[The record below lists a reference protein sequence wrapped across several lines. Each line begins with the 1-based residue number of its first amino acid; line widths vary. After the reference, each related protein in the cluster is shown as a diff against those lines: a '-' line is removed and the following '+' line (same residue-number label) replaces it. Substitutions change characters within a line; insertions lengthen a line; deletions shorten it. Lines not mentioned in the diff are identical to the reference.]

1 MSTTETVI
9 VKLIEPTKN
18 KQQWLEQISAAFSDA
33 VQLGLDVAWQNKT
46 AGRAN
51 IHNLAYRAMRE
62 RFGLASDYAR
72 MAVNAAQALAASF
85 YGLRKSKRQK
95 RTSFPKVNGNQ
106 GIGLGT
112 NAYKIIQSDQRFVL
126 RCSTGQRG
134 HYVWF
139 PLAVAAKFREK
150 MAFVKGDARIF
161 KRDDHWYV
169 MLPLK
174 VPKPTVRDGE
184 RVFIGVDLG
193 VVRLASV
200 STPEGVHYFNGKAAR
215 HQREH
220 FAKVRQRY
228 QRHNRMDKVKAMAGK
243 ERRWMTHLNHLIS
256 KRIVEIA
263 AGYDNPI
270 ICFERLDG
278 IRYRVHGSKRFNRMM
293 SSWAFRQLIQF
304 VQYKA
309 ERLGIGVIFVD
320 PRSTSRTCRKCGH
333 SSRSNR
339 PTQSQFRCV
348 KCNHQDNADGNA
360 SGNIAD
366 RGALL
371 SDQGAL

>member
-1 MSTTETVI
+1 MSNTETVI

-18 KQQWLEQISAAFSDA
+18 KQQWLEQISASFSGA
-33 VQLGLDVAWQNKT
+33 VQLGLDVAQQNKT
-46 AGRAN
+46 ASRAK

-62 RFGLASDYAR
+62 ECGLASDYAR

-95 RTSFPKVNGNQ
+95 RTSFPQVNGNQ
-106 GIGLGT
+106 GLGLGV
-112 NAYKIIQSDQRFVL
+112 NAYKIVQSDHRFVL

-134 HYVWF
+134 QYVWF
-139 PLAVAAKFREK
+139 PLAVAARFREK
-150 MAFVKGDARIF
+150 MMFVKGDAKIF

-184 RVFIGVDLG
+184 PVFIGIDLG
-193 VVRLASV
+193 VVRIASV
-200 STPEGVHYFNGKAAR
+200 STPDGVHYFKGKAAR

-220 FAKVRQRY
+220 FVKVRQRY
-228 QRHNRMDKVKAMAGK
+228 QRHNRMDKVKAMRGK
-243 ERRWMTHLNHLIS
+243 ERRWMTNLNHVIS
-256 KRIVEIA
+256 KRIVEMA
-263 AGYDNPI
+263 DGYDNPV

-309 ERLGIGVIFVD
+309 ERLGIRVIFVD
-320 PRSTSRTCRKCGH
+320 PRRTSKTCRKCGH

-339 PTQSQFRCV
+339 PNQSQFRCV

-371 SDQGAL
+371 FDQGAL

>member
-1 MSTTETVI
+1 MSATETVI
-9 VKLIEPTKN
+9 VKLIEPTQN
-18 KQQWLEQISAAFSDA
+18 KQQWLEQLATAFSGA
-33 VQLGLDVAWQNKT
+33 VQLGLDVARQNRT
-46 AGRAN
+46 AGRAK

-62 RFGLASDYAR
+62 EYGLASDYAR

-85 YGLRKSKRQK
+85 YGQRKAKRQK
-95 RTSFPKVNGNQ
+95 RTSFPKVNGSQ
-106 GIGLGT
+106 GIGLGV
-112 NAYKIIQSDQRFVL
+112 NAYKIVQSDHRFVL

-134 HYVWF
+134 HFFWF

-150 MAFVKGDARIF
+150 MAFVKGDAKLF
-161 KRDDHWYV
+161 KREKHWYV

-174 VPKPTVRDGE
+174 VPTPTVRDGE
-184 RVFIGVDLG
+184 PVFIGIDLG
-193 VVRLASV
+193 VVRIASV
-200 STPEGVHYFNGKAAR
+200 STPEGVHYFSGKAAR

-220 FAKVRQRY
+220 LARVRQRY
-228 QRHNRMDKVKAMAGK
+228 QRHNRMDKVKATAGK
-243 ERRWMTHLNHLIS
+243 ERRWMTHLNHVIS

-278 IRYRVHGSKRFNRMM
+278 IRARVQGSKRFNRMV
-293 SSWAFRQLIQF
+293 SSWAFRQLIGF

-309 ERLGIGVIFVD
+309 ERLGIRVIFVD
-320 PRSTSRTCRKCGH
+320 PRGTSKTCRKCGH
-333 SSRSNR
+333 CSRANR

-348 KCNHQDNADGNA
+348 QCGHQDNADGNA

-371 SDQGAL
+371 FDQGAL

>member
-18 KQQWLEQISAAFSDA
+18 KQQWLEQMSAAFSDA
-33 VQLGLDVAWQNKT
+33 VQLGLDVARQNRT
-46 AGRAN
+46 AGRAK

-62 RFGLASDYAR
+62 QFDLGSDYAR

-85 YGLRKSKRQK
+85 YGLRKAKRQK

-134 HYVWF
+134 QYVWF

-184 RVFIGVDLG
+184 PVFIGVDLG
-193 VVRLASV
+193 VVRIASV

-220 FAKVRQRY
+220 FAQVRQRY
-228 QRHNRMDKVKAMAGK
+228 QRHNRMDKVKATAGK
-243 ERRWMTHLNHLIS
+243 ERRWMTHLNHVIS

-263 AGYDNPI
+263 DGYDNPI
-270 ICFERLDG
+270 ICFEQLDG

-309 ERLGIGVIFVD
+309 ERLGIRVIFVD
-320 PRSTSRTCRKCGH
+320 PRRTSRTCRKCGH

>member
-1 MSTTETVI
+1 MSNTETVI

-18 KQQWLEQISAAFSDA
+18 KQQWLEQISTSFSGA
-33 VQLGLDVAWQNKT
+33 VQLGLDVAQENKT
-46 AGRAN
+46 ASRAK

-62 RFGLASDYAR
+62 EFGLASDYAR
-72 MAVNAAQALAASF
+72 MAVNSAQALAASF

-106 GIGLGT
+106 GIGLGV
-112 NAYKIIQSDQRFVL
+112 NAYKVIQSDHRFVL

-134 HYVWF
+134 QYVWF
-139 PLAVAAKFREK
+139 PLAVAARFREK
-150 MAFVKGDARIF
+150 MPFVKGDAKIF
-161 KRDDHWYV
+161 KRDGHWYV

-174 VPKPTVRDGE
+174 VPEPTVRDGE
-184 RVFIGVDLG
+184 PVFIGIDLG
-193 VVRLASV
+193 VVRIASV
-200 STPEGVHYFNGKAAR
+200 STPDGVHYFNGKAAR

-228 QRHNRMDKVKAMAGK
+228 QRHNRMDKVKATAGK
-243 ERRWMTHLNHLIS
+243 ERRWMTNLNHVIS
-256 KRIVEIA
+256 KRIIEMA
-263 AGYDNPI
+263 AAYDNPI

-278 IRYRVHGSKRFNRMM
+278 IRYRVHGSKRFNRML
-293 SSWAFRQLIQF
+293 SSWAFRQLIRF

-309 ERLGIGVIFVD
+309 ERLGIAVIFVD
-320 PRSTSRTCRKCGH
+320 PRGTSKTCRKCGH

-339 PTQSQFRCV
+339 PNQSQFRCV

-371 SDQGAL
+371 YDQGAL